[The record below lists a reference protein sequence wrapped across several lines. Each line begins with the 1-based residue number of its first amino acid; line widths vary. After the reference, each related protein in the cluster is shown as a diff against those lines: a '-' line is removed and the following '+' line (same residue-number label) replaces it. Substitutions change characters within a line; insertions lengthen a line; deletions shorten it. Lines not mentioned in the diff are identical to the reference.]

1 MDKLGWFNAIIIFSG
16 LTLGG
21 FFVSNT
27 LVKGK
32 AYDRAV
38 TVKGLSEREVEADI
52 AVWPINITVA
62 GNDLQNIQ
70 QEIESQKSDVTQFFK
85 DQGFDEEEF
94 TVGPTNISDAKADLY
109 NPGPYREFRYIAK
122 SDFTI
127 RTTNIDKLQQALSAS
142 LSLVSKGIL
151 ISSKNDWRPIEYSF
165 TGLNAIKPAMI
176 EEATNNAREVAEK
189 FAKDSNSQ
197 VGKIMRANQG
207 LFTISDRDQNT
218 PEIKTVR
225 VVSTIEYQLR
235 D

>member
-21 FFVSNT
+21 YFISNT

-32 AYDRAV
+32 AYDRSV

-70 QEIESQKSDVTQFFK
+70 QDIESQKREVTKFFK
-85 DQGFDEEEF
+85 DQGFSDEEF

-127 RTTNIDKLQQALSAS
+127 RTTNINQLQTALSAS
-142 LSLVSKGIL
+142 LSLVSNGIL
-151 ISSKNDWRPIEYSF
+151 ISSKNDWMPIEYSF

-207 LFTISDRDQNT
+207 LFTITDRDQNT

-225 VVSTIEYQLR
+225 VVSTIEFQLK

>member
-1 MDKLGWFNAIIIFSG
+1 MNKLGWFNAIIIFSG

-21 FFVSNT
+21 YFISNT

-32 AYDRAV
+32 AYDRSV
-38 TVKGLSEREVEADI
+38 TVKGLSEREVKADI

-70 QEIESQKSDVTQFFK
+70 QDIESQKREVTKFFK
-85 DQGFDEEEF
+85 DQGFSDAEF

-127 RTTNIDKLQQALSAS
+127 RTTNINQLQTALSAS

-165 TGLNAIKPAMI
+165 NGLNAIKPAMI

-225 VVSTIEYQLR
+225 VVSTIEYQLK

>member
-1 MDKLGWFNAIIIFSG
+1 MDKLGWFSAIIIFSG

-21 FFVSNT
+21 YFISNT

-52 AVWPINITVA
+52 AVWPINITVT

-70 QEIESQKSDVTQFFK
+70 QEIESQKRDVAKFFN
-85 DQGFDEEEF
+85 DQGFNDDEF

-127 RTTNIDKLQQALSAS
+127 RTTNISKLQQALSAS

-165 TGLNAIKPAMI
+165 TGLNEIKPAMI

>member
-21 FFVSNT
+21 YFVSNT

-32 AYDRAV
+32 AYDRSV
-38 TVKGLSEREVEADI
+38 TVKGLSEREVAADI

-62 GNDLQNIQ
+62 GNDLQQIQ
-70 QEIESQKSDVTQFFK
+70 QEIEAQKREVTKFFK
-85 DQGFDEEEF
+85 DQGFSDEEF

-127 RTTNIDKLQQALSAS
+127 RTTNINQLQKALSAS

-165 TGLNAIKPAMI
+165 TGLNEIKPAMI

-225 VVSTIEYQLR
+225 VVSTIEYQLK

>member
-85 DQGFDEEEF
+85 DQGFSDGEF

>member
-1 MDKLGWFNAIIIFSG
+1 MDKLGWFSAIIIFSG

-21 FFVSNT
+21 YFISNT

-70 QEIESQKSDVTQFFK
+70 QEIESQKRDVAKFFN
-85 DQGFDEEEF
+85 DQGFNDDEF

-127 RTTNIDKLQQALSAS
+127 RTTNIDKLQKALSAS
-142 LSLVSKGIL
+142 LTLVSKGIL

-165 TGLNAIKPAMI
+165 TGLNEIKPAMI

>member
-21 FFVSNT
+21 YFVSNT

-70 QEIESQKSDVTQFFK
+70 QEIESQKSEVTHFFK
-85 DQGFDEEEF
+85 DQGFSDGEF

-127 RTTNIDKLQQALSAS
+127 RTTHIDKLQQALSAS

>member
-21 FFVSNT
+21 YFVSNT

-85 DQGFDEEEF
+85 DQGFSDDEF

-165 TGLNAIKPAMI
+165 TGLNEIKPTMI

>member
-21 FFVSNT
+21 YFISNT

-32 AYDRAV
+32 AYDRSV
-38 TVKGLSEREVEADI
+38 TVKGLSEREVAADI
-52 AVWPINITVA
+52 SVWPINITVA

-70 QEIESQKSDVTQFFK
+70 QEIESQKREVTKFFK
-85 DQGFDEEEF
+85 DQGFNDEEF
-94 TVGPTNISDAKADLY
+94 TIGPTNISDAKADLY
-109 NPGPYREFRYIAK
+109 NPGPYREFRYIVK

-127 RTTNIDKLQQALSAS
+127 RTTNIDKLQKALSAS
-142 LSLVSKGIL
+142 LTLVSKGIL

-225 VVSTIEYQLR
+225 VVSTIEYQLK

>member
-21 FFVSNT
+21 YFISNT

-32 AYDRAV
+32 AYDRSV

-70 QEIESQKSDVTQFFK
+70 QDIESQKREVTKFFK
-85 DQGFDEEEF
+85 DQGFSDEEF

-127 RTTNIDKLQQALSAS
+127 RTTNINQLQTALSAS
-142 LSLVSKGIL
+142 LSLVSNGIL
-151 ISSKNDWRPIEYSF
+151 ISSKNDWMPIEYSF

-207 LFTISDRDQNT
+207 LFTITDRDQNT

-225 VVSTIEYQLR
+225 VVSTIEYQLK

>member
-21 FFVSNT
+21 YFISNT

-32 AYDRAV
+32 AYDRSV
-38 TVKGLSEREVEADI
+38 TVKGLSEREVAADI

-62 GNDLQNIQ
+62 GNDLQSIQ
-70 QEIESQKSDVTQFFK
+70 QNIESQKREVTKFFK
-85 DQGFDEEEF
+85 DQGFNDEEF
-94 TVGPTNISDAKADLY
+94 TIGPTNISDAKADLY

-127 RTTNIDKLQQALSAS
+127 RTTNIDKLQKALSAS
-142 LSLVSKGIL
+142 LTLVSKGIL

-165 TGLNAIKPAMI
+165 TGLNEIKPAMI

-225 VVSTIEYQLR
+225 VVSTIEYQLK

>member
-21 FFVSNT
+21 YFVSNT

-85 DQGFDEEEF
+85 DQGFSDDEF

-165 TGLNAIKPAMI
+165 TGLNEIKPAMI

-207 LFTISDRDQNT
+207 LFTITDRDQNT

-225 VVSTIEYQLR
+225 VVSTIEYQLK

>member
-21 FFVSNT
+21 YFISNT

-32 AYDRAV
+32 AYDRSV

-70 QEIESQKSDVTQFFK
+70 QDIESQKREVTKFFK
-85 DQGFDEEEF
+85 DQGFSDEEF

-127 RTTNIDKLQQALSAS
+127 RTTNINQLQTALSAS

-207 LFTISDRDQNT
+207 LFTITDRDQNT

-225 VVSTIEYQLR
+225 VVSTIEYQLK